1 MGIWPLT
8 IVMLAAEAIP
18 YVKVGGLADVVGA
31 LPRALEKL
39 GVTPVIIIPAYRDI
53 HHDRHGIRPLA
64 AVPGFDV
71 PMGPRVVR
79 AEIFHTKMPETRIEV
94 FLIGCHEYFSRDG
107 IYDNP
112 ATGEG
117 FADNM
122 QRYIF
127 FMKAGLALQ
136 QRLGKRVDVIHCHDS
151 QTALIP
157 GFLRTNLL
165 HDPFFAKTGSL
176 FTIHNLA
183 YQGIYP
189 KQALHW
195 AGINTRYHHLG
206 APFEFWG
213 QVNFM
218 KVGIECSD
226 LLNTVSETYAR
237 EIQEP
242 EHGYGLEGVLKNR
255 RNELHGIINGIDH
268 EEWNPAADPHIPA
281 RFSAEDLSGKALCK
295 AEVLRRFGLPE
306 SNSGIPLVG
315 MVSRLADQKGF
326 DLLKQAEA
334 DLAGLDLS
342 LIVLG
347 RGQRRFHELLARL
360 AAHHPRKVAVKT
372 DFDDPL
378 AHTIYAGADLLL
390 APSLY
395 EPCGLN
401 QLIALRYGTVP
412 VVRAT
417 GGLVD
422 TVRDYDG
429 DGESGTGFR
438 FKRYC
443 APDLVAALRRA
454 LEIYSAPDRW
464 LRLIRRG
471 MAENWSWE
479 ASARKYMDLYRTIA
493 VRKRPELEPLLDTD
507 GHG

>member
-1 MGIWPLT
+1 MGTWPLT
-8 IVMLAAEAIP
+8 VVMLAAEAIP

-31 LPRALEKL
+31 LPRALERL
-39 GVTPVIIIPAYRDI
+39 GANPVIVIPAYKDV
-53 HHDRHGIRPLA
+53 HHERHGIRPLA
-64 AVPGFDV
+64 SVPAFDV
-71 PMGPRVVR
+71 PMGPRVAR
-79 AEIFHTKMPETRIEV
+79 AEVFHAKLPDTGIDV

-107 IYDNP
+107 IYDSP

-127 FMKAGLALQ
+127 FMKAGLALL
-136 QRLGKRVDVIHCHDS
+136 QRLGRRVDVVHCHDS

-157 GFLRTNLL
+157 GFLRTTLL

-195 AGINTRYHHLG
+195 AGINPRVHHLG
-206 APFEFWG
+206 SPFEFWG

-226 LLNTVSETYAR
+226 LLNTVSETYAH
-237 EIQEP
+237 EIQGP

-255 RNELHGIINGIDH
+255 KNDLHGIINGIDYA
-268 EEWNPAADPHIPA
+268 EWNPASDPQIPGHFTA
-281 RFSAEDLSGKALCK
+281 KDLSGKALCK
-295 AEVLRRFGLPE
+295 AEVLRRFGFPD
-306 SNSGIPLVG
+306 SKIDVPLIG

-326 DLLKQAEA
+326 DLLKQAEGQ
-334 DLAGLDLS
+334 LAGLDFCLV
-342 LIVLG
+342 VLG
-347 RGQRRFHELLARL
+347 RGQRRYHDLLARL
-360 AAHHPRKVAVKT
+360 AAHHPDKIAARNE
-372 DFDDPL
+372 FDDQL

-390 APSLY
+390 VPSLY

-417 GGLVD
+417 GGLID
-422 TVRDYDG
+422 TVRDYDT
-429 DGESGTGFR
+429 DGGSGTGFR
-438 FKRYC
+438 FKHYS

-454 LEIYSAPDRW
+454 FQVYADPPRW
-464 LRLIRRG
+464 QELILRT
-471 MAENWSWE
+471 MAENWSWD
-479 ASARKYMDLYRTIA
+479 ASARRYMDLYQLLAAEARSA
-493 VRKRPELEPLLDTD
+493 RKDANAQ
-507 GHG
+507 